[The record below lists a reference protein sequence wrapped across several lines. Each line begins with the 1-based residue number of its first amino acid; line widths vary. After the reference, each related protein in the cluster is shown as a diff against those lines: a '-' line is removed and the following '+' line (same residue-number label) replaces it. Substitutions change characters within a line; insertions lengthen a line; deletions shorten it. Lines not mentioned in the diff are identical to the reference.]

1 MLFNSYEFLF
11 FFLPTTLAV
20 FFILSGGRRFRAAA
34 AWLGLASIFFYGYW
48 SPRYVLLLMSSVGL
62 NFSAGYAIA
71 ARRQCGRPDQ
81 ARAILIAALV
91 ANLVTLGYFKYAD
104 FLLNTVNAVAR
115 AELPLLHVILPI
127 GISFFTFTQIAFL
140 VDTYFGKVRESRFVP
155 YVLFVTFFPH
165 LIAGPVLHHSEMM
178 PQFARRETYGFNTTN
193 FLVGS
198 MFLVIGLFKKVI
210 LADGIQPFVAP
221 VFDSGHIQALTPI
234 EAWGGVLA
242 YTLQLYFDFSGYSDM
257 AVGLAKMFNIDL
269 PLNFNSPYKAA
280 NISDFWRRWHMTLS
294 RFLRDYLYIPLGGN
308 RKGTVRRYVNLLIT
322 MLLGGLWH
330 GAGWTFAIWGTLHG
344 VYLVVHQLWQ
354 AAIDRHRGAVPN
366 TSRSFTVAL
375 GRMCATA
382 LTFLSVV
389 VAWVFFRATSLQS
402 AVHVLG
408 GMWLFD
414 GVTLPLELR
423 AYWPSSWLSPGA
435 GVRFAALD
443 AFGGLRQWGWIA
455 ALLVLAWF
463 FPNSQELVAR
473 WRSRHPAVLSDS
485 YAWTCLGALLATT
498 LLLAAINGSRGS
510 SEFIYFNF

>member
-1 MLFNSYEFLF
+1 
-11 FFLPTTLAV
+11 
-20 FFILSGGRRFRAAA
+20 
-34 AWLGLASIFFYGYW
+34 
-48 SPRYVLLLMSSVGL
+48 
-62 NFSAGYAIA
+62 
-71 ARRQCGRPDQ
+71 
-81 ARAILIAALV
+81 
-91 ANLVTLGYFKYAD
+91 
-104 FLLNTVNAVAR
+104 
-115 AELPLLHVILPI
+115 
-127 GISFFTFTQIAFL
+127 
-140 VDTYFGKVRESRFVP
+140 
-155 YVLFVTFFPH
+155 
-165 LIAGPVLHHSEMM
+165 
-178 PQFARRETYGFNTTN
+178 
-193 FLVGS
+193 
-198 MFLVIGLFKKVI
+198 
-210 LADGIQPFVAP
+210 
-221 VFDSGHIQALTPI
+221 
-234 EAWGGVLA
+234 
-242 YTLQLYFDFSGYSDM
+242 
-257 AVGLAKMFNIDL
+257 
-269 PLNFNSPYKAA
+269 
-280 NISDFWRRWHMTLS
+280 
-294 RFLRDYLYIPLGGN
+294 
-308 RKGTVRRYVNLLIT
+308 
-322 MLLGGLWH
+322 
-330 GAGWTFAIWGTLHG
+330 LHG

-414 GVTLPLELR
+414 GITLPLELR

-498 LLLAAINGSRGS
+498 FLLAAINGSRGS